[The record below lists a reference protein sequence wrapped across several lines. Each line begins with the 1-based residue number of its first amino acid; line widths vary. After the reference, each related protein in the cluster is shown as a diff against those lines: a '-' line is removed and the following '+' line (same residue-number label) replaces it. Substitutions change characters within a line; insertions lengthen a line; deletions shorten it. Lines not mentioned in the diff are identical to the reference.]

1 MKIIIAYLLLV
12 LGVLSMEINFVVI
25 EDQCPICVYDYDR
38 RCISLNLRKPIVL
51 HKNEN
56 GVDHEVCEK
65 CLLKLIVET
74 PMKCLLC
81 RYPLSLQEK
90 NKLPKKILKWKNA
103 MLSDRTLVFRIVL
116 YLANFIMPIY
126 ETCTYGINLYM
137 SGLFAYFVFLEFDK
151 RFGKRWKLSMCLLL
165 TGTNI
170 LAVIP
175 SQQDDPNSKFIFL
188 GENYRCCD
196 YIDYFAIIQLFI
208 IPFVMGIV
216 RCIAVFFSNFF
227 LCTVAILFL
236 TKLIISVFFNQFI

>member
-12 LGVLSMEINFVVI
+12 LGALSMEIKLVI
-25 EDQCPICVYDYDR
+25 EDQCPICVYAYDR

-65 CLLKLIVET
+65 CLLKLMVET

-116 YLANFIMPIY
+116 YLANFIMPFY
-126 ETCTYGINLYM
+126 ETCTYGINFYM
-137 SGLFAYFVFLEFDK
+137 SAFFGYSVMAEIDDLSQQKTWNLFV
-151 RFGKRWKLSMCLLL
+151 RLSVCLLL

-170 LAVIP
+170 LAVIS
-175 SQQDDPNSKFIFL
+175 SQQDDPNSKLTFF
-188 GENYRCCD
+188 GENYKCCD
-196 YIDYFAIIQLFI
+196 YTEYFAIIQLFM
-208 IPFVMGIV
+208 IPFGMGVIS
-216 RCIAVFFSNFF
+216 IDVFLSFF
-227 LCTVAILFL
+227 
-236 TKLIISVFFNQFI
+236 VFVYCCYFVFD